1 MKSATWQTARKE
13 KAAWQNMLNR
23 CRNPRTKDWKNY
35 GGRGVVVCDRWRSWD
50 AFICDVGFAPSPE
63 HTLDRK
69 DNDGNYEPGN
79 VRWTLPSV
87 QGLNRREQSHQ
98 AAYETKVERKGK
110 HVGVW
115 RVAVAAGIRPHLV
128 YGRIRKGMT
137 LAQALADATEAL
149 ATARRP

>member
-98 AAYETKVERKGK
+98 AAYETKVER
-110 HVGVW
+110 
-115 RVAVAAGIRPHLV
+115 PHLV